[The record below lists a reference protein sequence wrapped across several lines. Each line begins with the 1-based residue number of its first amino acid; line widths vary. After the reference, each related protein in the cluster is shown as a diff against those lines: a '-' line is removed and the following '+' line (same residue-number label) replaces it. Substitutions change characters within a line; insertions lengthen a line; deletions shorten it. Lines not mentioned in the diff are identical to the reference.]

1 VKKFPFIAGVITLA
15 IAIIVGGVFL
25 FSKNSSQD
33 SGFQPPDS
41 YEYYWGDGCPHCTN
55 VQAFFDT
62 WDKKDQIDILKL
74 EVWSNPANA
83 RLMRERA
90 KNCEINP
97 SGMGVPFLVTPE
109 GKCLTGDESIIDH
122 FKSL

>member
-1 VKKFPFIAGVITLA
+1 MKKFPFIAGVITLA
-15 IAIIVGGVFL
+15 IIVGGVFL
-25 FSKNSSQD
+25 FSKNPASD
-33 SGFQPPDS
+33 ILRPTS
-41 YEYYWGDGCPHCTN
+41 YEYFWGDGCPHCAN